1 MFREPPIRI
10 KKELELTWEGIR
22 DLSSIAQALADHNSL
37 IGLNLAHNEVSLGHW
52 CLPLTRSLSELCVVV
67 GLATC
72 DVPAVQLSGLQMFEV
87 LREVG

>member
-1 MFREPPIRI
+1 MNRLIGK

-37 IGLNLAHNEVSLGHW
+37 TRLNLTHNEVSLDH
-52 CLPLTRSLSELCVVV
+52 LRLSLGWAIAELCEAV

-72 DVPAVQLSGLQMFEV
+72 DVPVVQLSGLQMFEV
-87 LREVG
+87 LREV